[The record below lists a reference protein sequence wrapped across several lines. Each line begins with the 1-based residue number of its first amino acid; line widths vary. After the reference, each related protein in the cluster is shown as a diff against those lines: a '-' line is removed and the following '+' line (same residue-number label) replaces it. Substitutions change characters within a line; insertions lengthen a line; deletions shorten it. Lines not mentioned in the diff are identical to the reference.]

1 MYRQD
6 VEMRDKATMLQ
17 VAKDLIRY
25 LKERSTYALQRRS
38 RGRAF
43 SGQNDE
49 NGKILQWCGAFAAPL
64 QASVISQSIATK
76 L

>member
-43 SGQNDE
+43 IGQNHE
-49 NGKILQWCGAFAAPL
+49 NGKILQ
-64 QASVISQSIATK
+64 
-76 L
+76 